1 MSDRRR
7 HFNQSER
14 NEIYR
19 RAGGLCEHCAK
30 QLGEDW
36 EPDHR
41 IPFAVGGPTT
51 VENGLAAC
59 RDCNR
64 KKGARKPDEIDP
76 RPFQRELVQTAIARI
91 AAGEKT
97 TVGLVGAGSGK
108 TLGYLMLGN
117 TAFRDGLIDAVA
129 IYTPRRALRE
139 QGERECLS
147 YLKNCSAPKMGE
159 IIERENIEPLL
170 PRDKFGFLACYQSLV
185 SDGRN
190 REDQRLHLMW
200 AKQNSGRFILVLDE
214 AQFVGLEDEDG
225 GTLTSSEIVKI
236 AEHALHVVIL
246 TATATRSDGRALALC
261 EYGDPDAK
269 GLRPL
274 IYHVRSTYLEGVALG
289 YLRPCEFHLV
299 NGEGTFTDG
308 EAFQIEELEKRLTK
322 VLRKDSVWQPIV
334 DKTVEQ
340 LMIRRQLFHGYKGLF
355 AAIDQDHARKIH
367 EYLHRRYP
375 AFSAVLAIS
384 DDDRAGSILKAFKPI
399 DKGGSNSGDILVS
412 VAMAYIGFDCPPI
425 STVGNLSAK
434 RWGGWLEQLIMR
446 GGRMWKDRP
455 VDEQMLVVVA
465 PNDPAM
471 DRFAKKFRADSVA
484 GLRERKSPPPP
495 PPPPPP
501 PDDVGVDQAEI
512 TDQVVLGISI
522 DLDLD
527 EEETEALSVL
537 QRQLSKPVDI
547 TLLGEAFRK
556 AGRDIPRSHNPKEA
570 QQKTAT
576 ERRRENGTKQQ
587 QKLKVV
593 LEKKYAIRSWENPE
607 LFRKEI
613 MRIQAEL
620 NRRQG
625 VKNVDHLTDAQ
636 WEERLRTL
644 DRWIADGQSD

>member
-7 HFNQSER
+7 TFNQSER

-19 RAGGLCEHCAK
+19 RAGGLCEHCGRP
-30 QLGEDW
+30 LGDDW
-36 EPDHR
+36 EPDHKV
-41 IPFAVGGPTT
+41 PFAAGGPTI
-51 VENGLAAC
+51 VGNGLAAC
-59 RDCNR
+59 RVCNR

-76 RPFQRELVQTAIARI
+76 RPFQRELEQTAMARI

-108 TLGYLMLGN
+108 TLGYLMLAN

-129 IYTPRRALRE
+129 IYTPRKTLRE

-147 YLKNCSAPKMGE
+147 YLEKCSSPKMGV

-190 REDQRLHLMW
+190 REDKRLHLPW
-200 AKQNSGRFILVLDE
+200 AKENSGRFILVLDE

-236 AEHALHVVIL
+236 AEHALHVVVL

-261 EYGDPDAK
+261 EYGDPDPK

-334 DKTVEQ
+334 DKTIEQ
-340 LMIRRQLFHGYKGLF
+340 FTIRRQLFHGYRALF
-355 AAIDQDHARKIH
+355 AGIDQDHARKIH
-367 EYLHRRYP
+367 EYIRVRHP
-375 AFSAVLAIS
+375 AFSTVLAVS

-425 STVGNLSAK
+425 SVVGNLSAK
-434 RWGGWLEQLIMR
+434 RWNGWLEQLIMR
-446 GGRMWKDRP
+446 GGRVWGVRP
-455 VDEQMLVVVA
+455 LDEQMLVVVA

-471 DRFAKKFRADSVA
+471 DKFAKKFRADSVA
-484 GLRERKSPPPP
+484 GLRERDNPPPP
-495 PPPPPP
+495 PPPPS
-501 PDDVGVDQAEI
+501 PDDIGVDQAEI

-527 EEETEALSVL
+527 EEETAALSAL
-537 QRQLSKPVDI
+537 QKQLSKPVDI

-556 AGRDIPRSHNPKEA
+556 AGRDIPRSHNSKEA

-576 ERRRENGTKQQ
+576 EKRQENGRKQQ
-587 QKLKVV
+587 DKLKDII
-593 LEKKYAIRSWENPE
+593 EKKYGIRSRENPE

-613 MRIQAEL
+613 MRMQSEL

-644 DRWIADGQSD
+644 DRWSADGQDH